1 VGDAARPRHLA
12 RRGLAIPGQ
21 RPPSRSP
28 PRASSVAPPSAAPP
42 ASSRGRPTDTA
53 ASEGREGR
61 LHVLQVLAPKTH
73 HDVAVQEELLVDI
86 KVRFFFP
93 LLALQSS
100 PTPLQNYMSKIT
112 NLEPHS
118 CKGIC
123 RTFCPTSRTL
133 IPVDEDGGRIM
144 FPSQHTYV
152 VVACL
157 LLVHSTYVHT
167 ASRKIIPLNVLFCS
181 RTSTSRTKF

>member
-86 KVRFFFP
+86 KVRISPLTRARNKSDSPPKLYLQHNRFATTGRKGNFWYFLP
-93 LLALQSS
+93 DESFCHYCPWRRYYVSISTCICSCCLLAA
-100 PTPLQNYMSKIT
+100 
-112 NLEPHS
+112 
-118 CKGIC
+118 
-123 RTFCPTSRTL
+123 RT
-133 IPVDEDGGRIM
+133 
-144 FPSQHTYV
+144 
-152 VVACL
+152 
-157 LLVHSTYVHT
+157 
-167 ASRKIIPLNVLFCS
+167 
-181 RTSTSRTKF
+181 